1 VPGSCVRS
9 VLLLLA
15 FFGTTDF
22 SQAGDQRPSLVQ
34 GRTLLA
40 ACTSEAPK
48 SVGACEGYIVGAYD
62 ILLAF
67 ARGCRDGVSPA
78 ELRDSVTRALAADPD
93 LRSLPAAFAVALHLT
108 ETFGCEVQQ
117 N

>member
-1 VPGSCVRS
+1 MPRCCIGS

-15 FFGTTDF
+15 LLGTSDGA
-22 SQAGDQRPSLVQ
+22 QAGDQRPSLVH
-34 GRTLLA
+34 GTTSFA
-40 ACTSEAPK
+40 ACASEVPK

-67 ARGCRDGVSPA
+67 ARGCQDGISPKQ
-78 ELRDSVTRALAADPD
+78 LRESVTRALAEDPE
-93 LRSLPAAFAVALHLT
+93 LRSLPAAFAVALHFT